1 MIALLL
7 GPQFV
12 NHSPIE
18 LAKSFF
24 HFFFLISVRWLL
36 QGLVAFNFIQ
46 NNFVRLYVT
55 ALISLCIKQNFKIGE
70 FLCRHYNIKDSR
82 KDSIFR
88 IVSFIISR
96 KIKKQLKC
104 MKKICAV
111 YGKGAVTDQTCH

>member
-1 MIALLL
+1 MGTTHLLSW
-7 GPQFV
+7 PKA
-12 NHSPIE
+12 SYI
-18 LAKSFF
+18 
-24 HFFFLISVRWLL
+24 FFFLISVRWLL

-55 ALISLCIKQNFKIGE
+55 ALISLCIKQNFRIGD
-70 FLCRHYNIKDSR
+70 FLCRHYNIKDAR
-82 KDSIFR
+82 KDSMFR

-104 MKKICAV
+104 IKETCAV